1 MHQINDEIKVNTR
14 KQSHQSKSY
23 IWVNS
28 VFLVWEFQYFQFRR
42 WENQTKK
49 FKLNSKIRF
58 DYGRIGETYLL
69 LFFYWFTLGCH
80 LTRTTW
86 LRLMFKWMWEWMN
99 AAASFYNACTSFSQK
114 VDFEKKQEVTRR
126 RKYVLRSTLKLFN
139 SHQSHFG
146 KKVLQTNR
154 GFGLRW

>member
-1 MHQINDEIKVNTR
+1 M
-14 KQSHQSKSY
+14 
-23 IWVNS
+23 NS
-28 VFLVWEFQYFQFRR
+28 LFLVWEFQYFQFRR

-49 FKLNSKIRF
+49 FKLKSKIRF

-99 AAASFYNACTSFSQK
+99 AAASFYSACTSFSQK
-114 VDFEKKQEVTRR
+114 VDFEKNRKKQDVENMFSEVLWS
-126 RKYVLRSTLKLFN
+126 YSIVISMV
-139 SHQSHFG
+139 SHFG